1 MAKVNAKSSFQAEQT
16 GNISPS
22 GDPARLTLYQNS
34 SGSYGVHVQDKK
46 AVDEWAAK
54 YNGMMKVADEFA
66 DAIVDAALGVTK
78 GQTSGK
84 TVAENTKSSSVSPA
98 SSIVSSGSSEV
109 PSYSVSV
116 NNSGNDE
123 IMSQLIAMAESNTA
137 KEQEFA
143 REQMRFQEAQNAKAM
158 TFNAEQAAINREWQE
173 MMSNT
178 AHQREVAD
186 MMRAGINPVLSVTG
200 GNGATVTSG
209 ATASGVTS
217 AGAKGSVD
225 TGVTSALAAIFGQL
239 INAASMENVAKIS
252 ANSAANVARINNE
265 HDVYMAKYYPNNL
278 MQLANAF
285 LNGYGYTAND
295 LGEDI
300 GQIIKGLHK

>member
-1 MAKVNAKSSFQAEQT
+1 MAKVNAKTSFQNEQT

-22 GDPARLTLYQNS
+22 GDPVYSVLYQNH

-46 AVDEWAAK
+46 KTDEWAAR
-54 YNGMMKVADEFA
+54 YNGMMKIADEFA

-84 TVAENTKSSSVSPA
+84 TVAENTKSSYVSP
-98 SSIVSSGSSEV
+98 VSSGSSEA

-116 NNSGNDE
+116 NNSDNDE
-123 IMSQLIAMAESNTA
+123 IMSKLIAMAESNTA

-143 REQMRFQEAQNAKAM
+143 REQMRFQEDQNAKAM
-158 TFNAEQAAINREWQE
+158 AFNAEQAAINRNWQE

-265 HDVYMAKYYPNNL
+265 HDIYMAKNYPNNL
-278 MQLANAF
+278 MQLANSF
-285 LNGYGYTAND
+285 LSGYGYNAND

-300 GQIIKGLHK
+300 GRIIKGLHK